1 MGISRPYQFIWLVG
15 TLIFFIAVYS
25 TTQAGIGKQWVSTTT
40 STTAAATGSGFLDPG
55 SYEIAQ
61 LSGRPSLADHIQLS
75 NKIWAKTVRQRHQM
89 LKDWDVTADM
99 PM

>member
-1 MGISRPYQFIWLVG
+1 MGISRPYQFTWLVG

-25 TTQAGIGKQWVSTTT
+25 TTQAGIGRQWV
-40 STTAAATGSGFLDPG
+40 STTAAATGEGVHTPD

-89 LKDWDVTADM
+89 LKDWNVTADM